1 MVTGNV
7 IAKISVYTL
16 YEVCCFRA
24 FSGMSVQRREGKE
37 SVVLSN
43 RGFPPA
49 GQNSCKQ
56 LKLLTQLDGSLR
68 MSSSL

>member
-1 MVTGNV
+1 MVTGKV
-7 IAKISVYTL
+7 IAKISVYTH

-24 FSGMSVQRREGKE
+24 FSEMSVQRGEGKE
-37 SVVLSN
+37 SVLSN
-43 RGFPPA
+43 KGFPPA